1 MEDNTIDIS
10 KIPKFEFEVH
20 NDELK
25 NCIRQ
30 LHFHAKTNDKKVEK
44 MKKDIELRS
53 TESEVADT
61 LVLINSA
68 IDIDAQLLRQIAKRA
83 DPKEE

>member
-1 MEDNTIDIS
+1 MDDNTIDIS

-25 NCIRQ
+25 NCIRE
-30 LHFHAKTNDKKVEK
+30 LHFQAKTTDKKMEK

-53 TESEVADT
+53 VESDVADT
-61 LVLINSA
+61 LVLINSG

-83 DPKEE
+83 